1 MRFFLSLFHYQYVFK
16 SLSQLD
22 SNKCDFYTKV
32 RMYDAQFEQ
41 YSASLV
47 DIKFAYFVWLIFFLM
62 MMMMVYTI
70 IGRTGSEPPQR
81 KLNNAIPIC
90 WPNKTE
96 NRKIA
101 NRLNIHCVVQLIR
114 CAEVRFHCE
123 NVFSERHFPPIGLA
137 GYMYGTHIYTN
148 NRFQYSMEHTY
159 TCVHSFA
166 ANISTSSSRYKNK
179 RF

>member
-1 MRFFLSLFHYQYVFK
+1 MWFLYEGANVWRTIWTVVGFISWHQICIFRLANFFFLIM
-16 SLSQLD
+16 
-22 SNKCDFYTKV
+22 T
-32 RMYDAQFEQ
+32 
-41 YSASLV
+41 
-47 DIKFAYFVWLIFFLM
+47 M
-62 MMMMVYTI
+62 MFNTI
-70 IGRTGSEPPQR
+70 IGRTGSGSEPAQR
-81 KLNNAIPIC
+81 KLNNAIPIR

-96 NRKIA
+96 NRKNA
-101 NRLNIHCVVQLIR
+101 NRLNIHCAVQLIR
-114 CAEVRFHCE
+114 CPEVRFHCE

-159 TCVHSFA
+159 ACVHSFA